1 MKEQYKLDDKL
12 SRQCI
17 EANNHNNLTACYH
30 LLIKKKKLQGEDL
43 NEYDIC
49 TALSSLREKEDDVDE
64 IAIII

>member
-49 TALSSLREKEDDVDE
+49 TALSS
-64 IAIII
+64 